1 MVDYQA
7 AQPAPTQ
14 QHINDFIT
22 EVTQPGGPMEAAF
35 DYLKQQGS
43 LPPSVVR
50 VDQFLL
56 WRNILSMCPEHVS
69 PSRRVEL

>member
-7 AQPAPTQ
+7 AYPTQ
-14 QHINDFIT
+14 QHIDNFIT
-22 EVTQPGGPMEAAF
+22 EVTQPSGPMQAAF

-43 LPPSVVR
+43 LPPGVVCL
-50 VDQFLL
+50 DQFLL
-56 WRNILSMCPEHVS
+56 WRNTLSMYPEHVS

>member
-7 AQPAPTQ
+7 AYPAPTQ
-14 QHINDFIT
+14 QHIDDFIT
-22 EVTQPGGPMEAAF
+22 AITQPSGPMEAAF

-43 LPPSVVR
+43 LPPSVVC

-56 WRNILSMCPEHVS
+56 
-69 PSRRVEL
+69 